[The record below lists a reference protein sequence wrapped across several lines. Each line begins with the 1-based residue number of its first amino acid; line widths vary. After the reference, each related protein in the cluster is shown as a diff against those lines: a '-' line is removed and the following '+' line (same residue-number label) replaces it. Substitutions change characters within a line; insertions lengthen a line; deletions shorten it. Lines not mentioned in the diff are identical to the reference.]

1 MLYSTAYVD
10 KYYIPVKSGIFNSP
24 EYQTFGKCWLD
35 RSKID
40 QIYTQYLDF
49 GLHQKTLIQSM
60 KSGSSFKQ
68 FFY

>member
-49 GLHQKTLIQSM
+49 GLHQRAINHFAKT
-60 KSGSSFKQ
+60 GREFRT
-68 FFY
+68 FYY